1 MTNDFFEQ
9 FLNNLKETIGAQNFN
24 LWFSPSNININDN
37 TIIFSVPNK
46 FYKDI
51 IIESYKEII
60 LNLWKKYS
68 NDKLNILFNINEE
81 IKNNVIETKISSLDD
96 FFPSDKSKSKS
107 KKNKLDLDNE
117 NINNFN
123 NNTAGENRK
132 DNNTNNGFG
141 SVNETYGNNNN
152 NTNSDNDKD
161 KKTELSQSNQLK
173 NIKKHYLNLNTKY
186 TFENFVIGSGNQFA
200 HAACFA
206 VANLPG
212 HTYNPMFIYSD
223 VGLGKTHL
231 LNAIGNKIIEE
242 KQLNVFLVSSE
253 QFTNEMIS
261 SIRDDKMV
269 DFRNKYRNVDVLLI
283 DDIQFIAGKER
294 TQEEFFYTFNAL
306 YENQK
311 QIVVSSDKIPRNI
324 VSLEERLRSRFEW
337 GLIADIQPPDFETR
351 VAILKKKAFLNKID
365 MSDEIIYFIA
375 SKISNNI
382 RELEGA
388 LIKVAAFSSFTGK
401 KITLDLS
408 REALSNLIKEE
419 EKPMTAEII
428 IKTVCNFF
436 NIKIPEIK
444 SNKKLKEFVLPR
456 QIAMYIIRTNTSLS
470 FPEIGDKFGGKDHS
484 SVIYAVDKIKKNLI
498 KDKELEKTIQ
508 TIIKIIQ
515 K

>member
-1 MTNDFFEQ
+1 MVNDFSEQ
-9 FLNNLKETIGAQNFN
+9 FLNNLKEEIGAQNFN
-24 LWFSPSNININDN
+24 LWFSPSNINIKEN

-68 NDKLNILFNINEE
+68 NNELNILFNINEE
-81 IKNNVIETKISSLDD
+81 IKNNVAESKISGLDD
-96 FFPSDKSKSKS
+96 FFPSDKSK
-107 KKNKLDLDNE
+107 KNKIDNE

-123 NNTAGENRK
+123 NNLLDEYEKNNY
-132 DNNTNNGFG
+132 DNKHNST
-141 SVNETYGNNNN
+141 NETSDRD
-152 NTNSDNDKD
+152 TNENKE
-161 KKTELSQSNQLK
+161 KKTDASQSNQLK

-231 LNAIGNKIIEE
+231 LNAIGNKIIKE

-351 VAILKKKAFLNKID
+351 VAILKKKAFLNEID
-365 MSDEIIYFIA
+365 ISDEIIYFIA

-456 QIAMYIIRTNTSLS
+456 QIAMYIIRTNTDLS

-484 SVIYAVDKIKKNLI
+484 SVIYAVDKIKKNLN

-508 TIIKIIQ
+508 NIIKTIQ

>member
-1 MTNDFFEQ
+1 MTNDLFDK
-9 FLNNLKETIGAQNFN
+9 FLKNLKEEIGTQNFN
-24 LWFSPSNININDN
+24 LWFSPSNININEN

-60 LNLWKKYS
+60 LNIWKKYS
-68 NDKLNILFNINEE
+68 NEELIISFNINEE
-81 IKNNVIETKISSLDD
+81 IKNSLVNIKISGLDD
-96 FFPSDKSKSKS
+96 FFPSEKSE
-107 KKNKLDLDNE
+107 KNKISNK
-117 NINNFN
+117 NISRLNDDV
-123 NNTAGENRK
+123 NTSGEYKK
-132 DNNTNNGFG
+132 DNKPNNAADT
-141 SVNETYGNNNN
+141 VNETYY
-152 NTNSDNDKD
+152 
-161 KKTELSQSNQLK
+161 KKTNVPQQK
-173 NIKKHYLNLNTKY
+173 NLKKHYLNLNTKY

-231 LNAIGNKIIEE
+231 LNAIGNKIIKE
-242 KQLNVFLVSSE
+242 KDLNVFLVSSE
-253 QFTNEMIS
+253 QFTNEMIA
-261 SIRDDKMV
+261 SIRDDKMI

-311 QIVVSSDKIPRNI
+311 QIVVSSDKIPKNI

-351 VAILKKKAFLNKID
+351 IAILKKKALLNEINI
-365 MSDEIIYFIA
+365 SNEIIYFIA

-388 LIKVAAFSSFTGK
+388 LIKIAAFSSFTGK

-408 REALSNLIKEE
+408 KEALFNLIKEE

-444 SNKKLKEFVLPR
+444 SNKKLKEFVTPR
-456 QIAMYIIRTNTSLS
+456 QIAMYIIRANTALS

-484 SVIYAVDKIKKNLI
+484 SVIYAVNKIKNNLK
-498 KDKELEKTIQ
+498 KDKELEKTIE
-508 TIIKIIQ
+508 TIIKLIQ

>member
-1 MTNDFFEQ
+1 MANDFSDK
-9 FLNNLKETIGAQNFN
+9 FLKNLKEEIGAQNFN
-24 LWFSPSNININDN
+24 LWFSPSNININEN
-37 TIIFSVPNK
+37 TIVFSVPNK

-60 LNLWKKYS
+60 LNIWKKYS
-68 NDKLNILFNINEE
+68 NEELIISFNIYE
-81 IKNNVIETKISSLDD
+81 ETKNGSLNDIKISGLDN
-96 FFPSDKSKSKS
+96 FFPSVEYKKDKDI
-107 KKNKLDLDNE
+107 N
-117 NINNFN
+117 NINNLN
-123 NNTAGENRK
+123 NSINII
-132 DNNTNNGFG
+132 
-141 SVNETYGNNNN
+141 NETYNNADNN
-152 NTNSDNDKD
+152 KN
-161 KKTELSQSNQLK
+161 KKINGPQQKSL
-173 NIKKHYLNLNTKY
+173 KKHYLNLNIKY

-231 LNAIGNKIIEE
+231 LNAIGNKIIKE
-242 KQLNVFLVSSE
+242 KDLNVFLVSSE

-261 SIRDDKMV
+261 SIRDDKMI

-311 QIVVSSDKIPRNI
+311 QIVVSSDKIPKDI
-324 VSLEERLRSRFEW
+324 ISLEERLRSRFEW

-351 VAILKKKAFLNKID
+351 VAILKKKALLNEININ
-365 MSDEIIYFIA
+365 DEIIYFIA

-408 REALSNLIKEE
+408 KEALFNLIKEV

-436 NIKIPEIK
+436 NINIPEIK

-456 QIAMYIIRTNTSLS
+456 QIAMYIIRANTTLS

-484 SVIYAVDKIKKNLI
+484 SVIYAVNKIKNNLK
-498 KDKELEKTIQ
+498 KDNELEKIIES
-508 TIIKIIQ
+508 IIKLIQ
-515 K
+515 R

>member
-9 FLNNLKETIGAQNFN
+9 FLNNLKEEIGAQNFN
-24 LWFSPSNININDN
+24 LWFSPSNINIKDN

-68 NDKLNILFNINEE
+68 NDELNISFNVNEE
-81 IKNNVIETKISSLDD
+81 IKNSLVETKISGLDD
-96 FFPSDKSKSKS
+96 FFPSDIS
-107 KKNKLDLDNE
+107 KKNKENNE
-117 NINNFN
+117 NVNNFN
-123 NNTAGENRK
+123 KNNTADEYKK
-132 DNNTNNGFG
+132 DNYSNNDF
-141 SVNETYGNNNN
+141 NFADKTDNN
-152 NTNSDNDKD
+152 NTDENKD
-161 KKTELSQSNQLK
+161 KKTDISQSNQLK

-231 LNAIGNKIIEE
+231 LNAIGNKIIKE

-351 VAILKKKAFLNKID
+351 VAILKKKAFLNEID
-365 MSDEIIYFIA
+365 ISDEIIYFIA

-382 RELEGA
+382 RE
-388 LIKVAAFSSFTGK
+388 
-401 KITLDLS
+401 
-408 REALSNLIKEE
+408 
-419 EKPMTAEII
+419 
-428 IKTVCNFF
+428 
-436 NIKIPEIK
+436 
-444 SNKKLKEFVLPR
+444 
-456 QIAMYIIRTNTSLS
+456 
-470 FPEIGDKFGGKDHS
+470 
-484 SVIYAVDKIKKNLI
+484 
-498 KDKELEKTIQ
+498 
-508 TIIKIIQ
+508 
-515 K
+515 

>member
-1 MTNDFFEQ
+1 MANDFSEQ
-9 FLNNLKETIGAQNFN
+9 FLNNLKEEIGAQNFN
-24 LWFSPSNININDN
+24 LWFSPSNINIKDN

-68 NDKLNILFNINEE
+68 NDELNISFNINEE
-81 IKNNVIETKISSLDD
+81 IKNSVVETKISGLDD
-96 FFPSDKSKSKS
+96 FFPSDKSK
-107 KKNKLDLDNE
+107 KNKIDNE

-123 NNTAGENRK
+123 NDIADKYKYKK
-132 DNNTNNGFG
+132 DNYTDNESNSTNETYSNNTN
-141 SVNETYGNNNN
+141 GN
-152 NTNSDNDKD
+152 KE
-161 KKTELSQSNQLK
+161 KKTDVSQLNQLK

-231 LNAIGNKIIEE
+231 LNAIGNKIIKE

-351 VAILKKKAFLNKID
+351 VAILKKKAFLNEID

-456 QIAMYIIRTNTSLS
+456 QIAMYIIRTNTDLS

-484 SVIYAVDKIKKNLI
+484 SVIYAVDKIKKNLS

-508 TIIKIIQ
+508 NIIKIIQ

>member
-9 FLNNLKETIGAQNFN
+9 FLNNLKEEIGAQNFN
-24 LWFSPSNININDN
+24 LWFSPSNINIKDN

-68 NDKLNILFNINEE
+68 NDELNISFNVNEE
-81 IKNNVIETKISSLDD
+81 IKNSLVETKISGLDD
-96 FFPSDKSKSKS
+96 FFPSDIS
-107 KKNKLDLDNE
+107 KKNKENNE
-117 NINNFN
+117 NVNNFN
-123 NNTAGENRK
+123 KNNTADEYKK
-132 DNNTNNGFG
+132 DNYSNNDF
-141 SVNETYGNNNN
+141 NFADKTDNN
-152 NTNSDNDKD
+152 NTDENKD
-161 KKTELSQSNQLK
+161 KKTDISQSNQLK

-231 LNAIGNKIIEE
+231 LNAIGNKIIKE

-351 VAILKKKAFLNKID
+351 VAILKKKAFLNEID
-365 MSDEIIYFIA
+365 ISDEIIYFIA

-456 QIAMYIIRTNTSLS
+456 QIAMYIIRTNTDLS

-484 SVIYAVDKIKKNLI
+484 SVIYAVDKIKKHLN

-508 TIIKIIQ
+508 NIIKIIQ

>member
-1 MTNDFFEQ
+1 MANDFFDK
-9 FLNNLKETIGAQNFN
+9 FLKNLKEEIGAQNFN
-24 LWFSPSNININDN
+24 LWFSPSNININEN

-51 IIESYKEII
+51 IVESYKEII
-60 LNLWKKYS
+60 LTIWKKYS
-68 NDKLNILFNINEE
+68 NEELIISFNINEE
-81 IKNNVIETKISSLDD
+81 IKNSLIDIKISGLDD
-96 FFPSDKSKSKS
+96 FFPSDEY
-107 KKNKLDLDNE
+107 KKNKEVNNKNISNLNN
-117 NINNFN
+117 NIN
-123 NNTAGENRK
+123 TADEYKK
-132 DNNTNNGFG
+132 DNNINIAANTA
-141 SVNETYGNNNN
+141 NEIYN
-152 NTNSDNDKD
+152 
-161 KKTELSQSNQLK
+161 KKTNGYQQK
-173 NIKKHYLNLNTKY
+173 NLKKHYLNLNTKY

-231 LNAIGNKIIEE
+231 LNAIGNKIIKE
-242 KQLNVFLVSSE
+242 KDLNVFLVSSE

-261 SIRDDKMV
+261 SIRDDKMI

-311 QIVVSSDKIPRNI
+311 QIVVSSDKIPKDI

-351 VAILKKKAFLNKID
+351 VAILKKKALLNEINIG
-365 MSDEIIYFIA
+365 DEIIYFIA

-408 REALSNLIKEE
+408 KEALFNLIKEE

-436 NIKIPEIK
+436 NVKIPEIK

-456 QIAMYIIRTNTSLS
+456 QIAMYIIRANTTLS

-484 SVIYAVDKIKKNLI
+484 SVIYAVNKIKNNLK
-498 KDKELEKTIQ
+498 KDKELEKTIES
-508 TIIKIIQ
+508 IIKLIQ

>member
-1 MTNDFFEQ
+1 MTNDFSEQ
-9 FLNNLKETIGAQNFN
+9 FLNNLKEEIGAQNFN
-24 LWFSPSNININDN
+24 LWFSPSNINIKEN
-37 TIIFSVPNK
+37 TMIFSVPNK

-68 NDKLNILFNINEE
+68 NDELNILFNINEE
-81 IKNNVIETKISSLDD
+81 IKNSVIETKISGLDD
-96 FFPSDKSKSKS
+96 FFPSNKY
-107 KKNKLDLDNE
+107 KKNKIGNE

-123 NNTAGENRK
+123 NNITDKYKKDNYTDNESDSADK
-132 DNNTNNGFG
+132 TYDNNTD
-141 SVNETYGNNNN
+141 GN
-152 NTNSDNDKD
+152 KE
-161 KKTELSQSNQLK
+161 KKTDVSQSNQLK
-173 NIKKHYLNLNTKY
+173 NTKKNYLNLNTKY

-231 LNAIGNKIIEE
+231 LNAIGNKIIKE

-365 MSDEIIYFIA
+365 ISDEIIYFIA

-456 QIAMYIIRTNTSLS
+456 QIAMYIIRTNTNLS

-484 SVIYAVDKIKKNLI
+484 SVIYAVDKIKKNLS

-508 TIIKIIQ
+508 NIIKILQ